1 MERATSRL
9 RVLALLVT
17 LMFVA
22 LTARLWFL
30 QVLAAD
36 TFRAE
41 ARNNSVRFV
50 YTDALRGNIYTY
62 LAGEKRPIV
71 TNEVSLEIRIVP
83 QVLADSGEG
92 DAVLLRLSR
101 MLKVDVHDLRI
112 RLEDPEFLPIQ
123 PKPVAEF
130 VSEKVYAAINEHP
143 QHFPG
148 VTVEPTH
155 VRSYPEGR
163 LASHVLG
170 WVGQIDAD
178 ELEDPAFKGYGPS
191 DLVGKT
197 GVEQV
202 YEKYL
207 RGERGVQRFI
217 VNADGETIRALQP
230 EPPREGNDLYLAID
244 EEFQRAAEHELWAG
258 MHRAR
263 ELRDST
269 GRYLRADS
277 GAVVVMDVHTGA
289 VRAMAS
295 FPTYDPSWFVRGLTP
310 TEYKYVFKSP
320 VAPAQNRTTAF
331 GYYPGSTFKPITGLV
346 AIKEGLASTT
356 GSYPCTTDYVHPG
369 DESGTEFHN
378 WTPSNSYMSI
388 AEALRI
394 SCDTVFYRFGS
405 LFYERWVDD
414 QLGRHAE
421 PLQDGLREFGLG
433 APTGIDLPAETGGL
447 VPDAEWGFAHP
458 DLFPFGWTPGGDIL
472 TMIGSTYVQA
482 TPLQLAT
489 AYSAIANGGHL
500 CRPHVVEKIVDADN
514 NVVMD
519 VPDKCERTLSYSKD
533 QLSYIRQALAS
544 VTSSGTASCAFSSF
558 PFDRVPVGG
567 KTGTAEWGDGR
578 QDISWF
584 ASIVGPTENPD
595 YVVVAMVDQGGFGAQ
610 TAAPIARHVIER
622 MYRLQETGP
631 PVCADRED

>member
-1 MERATSRL
+1 MDRATSRL

-62 LAGEKRPIV
+62 LAGEKRPLV
-71 TNEVSLEIRIVP
+71 TNEVSLEVRIVP

-101 MLKVDVHDLRI
+101 MLKVDVHDLRM
-112 RLEDPEFLPIQ
+112 RLEDPKYLPIQ

-130 VSEKVYAAINEHP
+130 VPEKVYAAINEHP
-143 QHFPG
+143 LHFPG
-148 VTVEPTH
+148 VSVEQTY

-163 LASHVLG
+163 LAAHVLG

-178 ELEDPAFKGYGPS
+178 ELENPNFKGYGQS

-197 GVEQV
+197 GVEQI

-217 VNADGETIRALQP
+217 VNADGETIRALLP
-230 EPPREGNDLYLAID
+230 ELPKAGNDVYLAID
-244 EEFQRAAEHELWAG
+244 EAFQRAAERELWAG

-263 ELRDST
+263 ALKDSS

-277 GAVVVMDVHTGA
+277 GAVVVMDAHTGA

-320 VAPAQNRTTAF
+320 VAPAQNRTVAF
-331 GYYPGSTFKPITGLV
+331 GYYPGSTFKPVTGLV
-346 AIKEGLASTT
+346 AMKEGLASTT
-356 GSYPCTTDYVHPG
+356 GSYPCTTEYVHPG
-369 DESGTEFHN
+369 DESGTVFHN
-378 WTPSNSYMSI
+378 WTPSDSYMSI

-421 PLQDGLREFGLG
+421 PLQEGLGEFGFG
-433 APTGIDLPAETGGL
+433 VPTGVDLPAETGGL
-447 VPDAEWGFAHP
+447 VADAEWGFAHP

-489 AYSAIANGGHL
+489 AYTAIANGGYL

-519 VPDKCERTLSYSKD
+519 VPDKCERTLPYSKD

-544 VTSSGTASCAFSSF
+544 VTSSGTASCAFSNF
-558 PFDRVPVGG
+558 PFAQVPVGG
-567 KTGTAEWGDGR
+567 KTGTAEWGDDR

-584 ASIVGPTENPD
+584 ASIVGPSEDPD

-622 MYRLQETGP
+622 MYGLEETGP